1 MSQIN
6 FAPWRQVS
14 RERLKK
20 HYLLKLSA
28 SALLAIIFI
37 FIWTSAALG
46 RLEYQGKRNLYLEK
60 NIAVMEEKII
70 RVRLL
75 KNRKN
80 EIILRMKAIQDLQG
94 NRVEIVQA
102 FDELVRAIPSGI
114 VFSSLNYVAGVIQIS
129 GFAESNS
136 TISALMRN
144 LDNSYKYQ
152 HPNLKKIQKNPDS
165 NIPGSKFDLQIAIEI
180 SVRTE
185 IRK

>member
-20 HYLLKLSA
+20 HYLLKLSV

-46 RLEYQGKRNLYLEK
+46 RLEYQGKRNLNLKK
-60 NIAVMEEKII
+60 NIAVMEKKII

-94 NRVEIVQA
+94 NRAEIVKA
-102 FDELVRAIPSGI
+102 FDELVRAMPSG
-114 VFSSLNYVAGVIQIS
+114 VAFSSLNCVAGIIQIS
-129 GFAESNS
+129 GFAESNNG
-136 TISALMRN
+136 ISALMRN

-152 HPNLKKIQKNPDS
+152 QPNLKKIQQIQGSD
-165 NIPGSKFDLQIAIEI
+165 IRGSKFDLQIAIEI
-180 SVRTE
+180 AARTD
-185 IRK
+185 IRN